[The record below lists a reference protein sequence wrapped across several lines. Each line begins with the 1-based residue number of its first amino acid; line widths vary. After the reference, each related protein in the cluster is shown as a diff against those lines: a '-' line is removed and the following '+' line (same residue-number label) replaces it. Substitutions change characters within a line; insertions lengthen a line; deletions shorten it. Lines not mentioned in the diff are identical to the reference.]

1 MTRTRPPTR
10 RLALAALLLTI
21 AGCGA
26 PDRRGLATSLAPTA
40 VAPAPAAPRPEAPP
54 ASLAE
59 GLARLDE
66 AFALRH
72 RDDLRYEVR
81 PLAVQA
87 AARLREARA
96 AGAPAGVTDAGLG
109 VALALDAW
117 EALAEWPDGNWSNDP
132 QALQDTRR
140 SLADA
145 LLHGLRPAGAHLP
158 HAHALAALLLLESD
172 RPDAAGAELAAAF
185 EDWPEALELHR
196 IARARRDRLPGAADL
211 AAVVQRCAGT
221 DPLARAE
228 ADATAGHLLLGAA
241 LRAEEAGRPDEAA
254 ALNEAGAA
262 ALAQAGIPGLSLG
275 AEELALRRA
284 DCLVNAGRLHL
295 DRGWRLL
302 AAEGLPAAGPEF
314 EAAERCYAD
323 ALAAHPD
330 DADAL
335 AGCAAAADAWF
346 AAGDPAGARDAFAR
360 LARRFDVAAWWN
372 NAAFLAR
379 ETGRYEDSFAAY
391 ERCLALEPDNAR
403 YVNDTALI
411 LLYHLD
417 RDLGRAESMFERS
430 IALGRR
436 ACDNPF
442 IDDAARDENFL
453 ACTDAMLNLAL
464 LRARDG
470 RLDAATALLDE
481 LLALAPER
489 EDARALLAQVRAARE
504 TDSTREPA
512 PAAPRSP

>member
-1 MTRTRPPTR
+1 MRH
-10 RLALAALLLTI
+10 LALAALLLMT

-26 PDRRGLATSLAPTA
+26 PDQRGSATGRAQAT
-40 VAPAPAAPRPEAPP
+40 VVVAPAAPAPEAPP
-54 ASLAE
+54 QSLTE
-59 GLARLDE
+59 GLDRLDE
-66 AFALRH
+66 AFRLRH
-72 RDDLRYEVR
+72 RDDLREQVR
-81 PLAVQA
+81 PLAAEA
-87 AARLREARA
+87 AALLREARA
-96 AGAPAGVTDAGLG
+96 TGAPAAVAGAGLT

-117 EALAEWPDGNWSNDP
+117 EALGEAAAWSEGD
-132 QALQDTRR
+132 ALQVLQDARR
-140 SLADA
+140 TTAEA
-145 LLHGLRPAGAHLP
+145 LLGGLRPAGAHLP
-158 HAHALAALLLLESD
+158 HARALATLLLLESG
-172 RPDAAGAELAAAF
+172 RPDEAGAELAAAF
-185 EDWPEALELHR
+185 EAWPEAMELHR
-196 IARARRDRLPGAADL
+196 IARAQRDRLPGAADL
-211 AAVVQRCAGT
+211 AAVVERSAGP
-221 DPLARAE
+221 DPLSRAE
-228 ADATAGHLLLGAA
+228 AAATAGHLLLGAA
-241 LRAEEAGRPDEAA
+241 LRAEGAGRPDEAA
-254 ALNEAGAA
+254 ALDEAGAA
-262 ALAQAGIPGLSLG
+262 ALARATAPGLSLG
-275 AEELALRRA
+275 TEELALRRA

-302 AAEGLPAAGPEF
+302 AAEGLPAAGPAF

-360 LARRFDVAAWWN
+360 LARRFDVAEWWN
-372 NAAFLAR
+372 NTAFLAR
-379 ETGRYEDSFAAY
+379 ETGQYEDSLAAY

-417 RDLGRAESMFERS
+417 RDLERAESMFERS

-436 ACDNPF
+436 ACGNPF
-442 IDDAARDENFL
+442 IDDAAREENFL
-453 ACTDAMLNLAL
+453 AYTDAMLNLAL

-481 LLALAPER
+481 LLALSPDR
-489 EDARALLAQVRAARE
+489 EDARALLAQLHAARE
-504 TDSTREPA
+504 TASTRDAA